1 MTDTI
6 VPSSKPRSTADVRF
20 KEKGR
25 ISAALPVELPGIE
38 PVIETNVTCAN
49 AELTTR
55 NNAKLRETTCG
66 YAKGVD
72 GVNTRGNERPAAPCT
87 DGRLTAVV
95 QTAGDEVGQPD
106 HAGAADLFAQLAH
119 PRNPFSD

>member
-1 MTDTI
+1 VGRAEIFDKPVDTGLCC
-6 VPSSKPRSTADVRF
+6 VVTYFDLHV
-20 KEKGR
+20 
-25 ISAALPVELPGIE
+25 LVELPGIE
-38 PVIETNVTCAN
+38 PVIETNVTCGN
-49 AELTTR
+49 AKLTTR